1 MEQQTIKDVPTARIL
16 VLGDAGVG
24 KSRLTDLLAKS
35 EDTPT
40 PATRRVGDCWWNVQ
54 VRLHEHPRNV
64 WLPPT
69 PEWTSSSSTS
79 SASPSSTTELFPRR
93 PTAACE
99 LVPYFVEFY
108 DLKSSLRMPRE
119 HRNRLYRHI
128 DGIILVYDLLRMG
141 THDNLHDWLYQPLRQ
156 ICRHRHKRLRP
167 ILKRRHVPILV
178 VGTKLDL
185 LPTRRLRSSGKIASQ
200 LGTDEILVN
209 CLDAQSFEPQK
220 SRNASKVQKF
230 LNSAIEFK
238 LNFPSSTRR

>member
-1 MEQQTIKDVPTARIL
+1 MEQQNIKHVPTARIL

-24 KSRLTDLLAKS
+24 KSRLTDLLARS

-40 PATRRVGDCWWNVQ
+40 PATRRVGDAWWNVQ
-54 VRLHEHPRNV
+54 VRLHEHPCDV

-69 PEWTSSSSTS
+69 PEWTSTSSSS
-79 SASPSSTTELFPRR
+79 SLSPPLPSTTIELFPPSHRG
-93 PTAACE
+93 AV

-119 HRNRLYRHI
+119 HRNRLYRRI
-128 DGIILVYDLLRMG
+128 DGIILVYDLLRMS

-156 ICRHRHKRLRP
+156 ICLHRHKRLRP

-185 LPTRRLRSSGKIASQ
+185 LATRQLHGSGKIASQ

-209 CLDAQSFEPQK
+209 CLDARSFELK
-220 SRNASKVQKF
+220 SRNAGKLQKF
-230 LNSAIEFK
+230 LSNAIEFK
-238 LNFPSSTRR
+238 LNFPSNTK

>member
-1 MEQQTIKDVPTARIL
+1 MEQQTIKHVHTARIL

-54 VRLHEHPRNV
+54 VRLHEHPRYV

-79 SASPSSTTELFPRR
+79 SPTGIEQFPRR
-93 PTAACE
+93 GGVD
-99 LVPYFVEFY
+99 LVPHFVEFY
-108 DLKSSLRMPRE
+108 DLKSTLRMPRE

-128 DGIILVYDLLRMG
+128 DGIILVYDLLRMS

-156 ICRHRHKRLRP
+156 ICRHRHNRMRP

-185 LPTRRLRSSGKIASQ
+185 LTTRCLRGSGKIASQ
-200 LGTDEILVN
+200 LGADEILVN
-209 CLDAQSFEPQK
+209 CLDAKSFEHK
-220 SRNASKVQKF
+220 SRNAGKLRKF
-230 LNSAIEFK
+230 LSNAIEFK
-238 LNFPSSTRR
+238 LNFPTTGKRC